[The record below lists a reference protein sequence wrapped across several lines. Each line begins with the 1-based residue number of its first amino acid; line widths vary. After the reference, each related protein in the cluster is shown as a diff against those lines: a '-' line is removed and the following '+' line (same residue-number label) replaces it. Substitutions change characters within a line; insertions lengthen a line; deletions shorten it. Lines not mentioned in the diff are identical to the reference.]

1 MFLYAR
7 IYWLAEFGDVYSLTI
22 WECRLSLP
30 PGRILSDNFV
40 GRFCQTILRVKSDK
54 TLCSTWEY
62 DRWYTW
68 RDQYFKPIL
77 SKLTIDPE
85 IFSLNCFTVIWN
97 KKWCLINP
105 MGTKCAPFSPTC
117 SFIHTRN
124 TSYRGF
130 WRKTTRS

>member
-1 MFLYAR
+1 MHKFIGKQNLGMFP
-7 IYWLAEFGDVYSLTI
+7 VYSLLDTFTI
-22 WECRLSLP
+22 WEWRLSLR
-30 PGRILSDNFV
+30 PGRILSDNFKSEV
-40 GRFCQTILRVKSDK
+40 RQNSVSDLRIWSLIHLEGSV
-54 TLCSTWEY
+54 Y
-62 DRWYTW
+62 
-68 RDQYFKPIL
+68 QYFKPIL

-85 IFSLNCFTVIWN
+85 IFSLNCLTVIWN

-105 MGTKCAPFSPTC
+105 MGTNCAPFLPTC